1 MKDYTIIYI
10 YDALCG
16 WCYGFS
22 PVMQR
27 IYDQYKDKVNFTVL
41 SGGMV
46 MGERVGLIGEVAGYI
61 KDAYKTVEDHTG
73 VKFGEDFLINI
84 LDKGEAIFNS
94 YPPSVALTV
103 FKNYQPDN
111 AVAFAGTLQK
121 AIYHDG
127 IEPEDLQAYGKYA
140 AHFGIDA
147 DEFVENMQQEDF
159 KNATFAEF
167 KQVAEWG
174 IQGFPSVIMA
184 TPENLYLIAKGYLPF
199 ERLDATIQQVLA
211 EKIPSKQ

>member
-22 PVMQR
+22 PVMQQ
-27 IYDQYKDKVNFTVL
+27 IHEKYKDEMNFTVL
-41 SGGMV
+41 SGGMI
-46 MGERVGLIGEVAGYI
+46 MGERVGPIGQVAGYI
-61 KDAYKTVEDHTG
+61 KQAYKTVEERTG
-73 VKFGEDFLINI
+73 VEFGEDFLNNI

-103 FKNYQPDN
+103 FKTYQSEN
-111 AVAFAGTLQK
+111 AVEFAGTLQK
-121 AIYHDG
+121 AIYQDG
-127 IEPEDLQAYGKYA
+127 IEPENLQAYGEYA
-140 AHFGIDA
+140 ARFGIDA
-147 DEFVENMQQEDF
+147 DEFVNKMQEEKF

-167 KQVAEWG
+167 QQVAEWG

-184 TPENLYLIAKGYLPF
+184 TPENLYLIARGYMPF
-199 ERLDATIQQVLA
+199 ERLDSTIRQVLA
-211 EKIPSKQ
+211 EQVNAEK

>member
-22 PVMQR
+22 PVMQQ
-27 IYDQYKDKVNFTVL
+27 IHEKYKDEMNFTVL
-41 SGGMV
+41 SGGMI
-46 MGERVGLIGEVAGYI
+46 MGERVGPIGEVAGYI
-61 KDAYKTVEDHTG
+61 KQAYKTVEDHTG
-73 VKFGEDFLINI
+73 VEFGEGFLNNI

-103 FKNYQPDN
+103 FKTYQPDN

-121 AIYHDG
+121 AIYYDG
-127 IEPEDLQAYGKYA
+127 IEPEDLQAYGGYA
-140 AHFGIDA
+140 AQFGIDA
-147 DEFVENMQQEDF
+147 EEFVNKMQEEKF

-167 KQVAEWG
+167 QQVAEWG

-184 TPENLYLIAKGYLPF
+184 TPENLYLIARGYMPF
-199 ERLDATIQQVLA
+199 ERLDGTIQQVLA
-211 EKIPSKQ
+211 EKIPSE

>member
-22 PVMQR
+22 PVIQQ
-27 IYDQYKDKVNFTVL
+27 IQEKYKDEMNFTVL
-41 SGGMV
+41 SGGMI
-46 MGERVGLIGEVAGYI
+46 MGERVGPIGQVAGYI
-61 KDAYKTVEDHTG
+61 KQAYKTVEERTG
-73 VKFGEDFLINI
+73 VEFGEDFLNNI

-103 FKNYQPDN
+103 FKTYQPEN

-121 AIYHDG
+121 AIYQDG
-127 IEPEDLQAYGKYA
+127 IKPEDFQAYGQYA
-140 AHFGIDA
+140 ARFGIDA
-147 DEFVENMQQEDF
+147 DEFVNKMQEEKF

-167 KQVAEWG
+167 QQVTEWG

-184 TPENLYLIAKGYLPF
+184 TPENLYLLARGYMPF
-199 ERLDATIQQVLA
+199 GRLDRTIQQVLA
-211 EKIPSKQ
+211 EEISSQR